1 MAVIKGFPYMLMP
14 FSNETLIKG
23 MAIIAKL
30 TEKLLGVEVI
40 TTKHHVAAFMMM
52 IFLYTVIIAMLF

>member
-1 MAVIKGFPYMLMP
+1 MLMP
-14 FSNETLIKG
+14 YSNETLIKG

-30 TEKLLGVEVI
+30 TEKLLGVEVV

-52 IFLYTVIIAMLF
+52 LFLYTVSIALLF

>member
-1 MAVIKGFPYMLMP
+1 MLMP
-14 FSNETLIKG
+14 YSNETLIKG

-30 TEKLLGVEVI
+30 TEKLLGVEVV

-52 IFLYTVIIAMLF
+52 IFIYTIITTDCH